1 VKLTQRQLLLQSNG
15 RRRVDMTHTD
25 TPQDLTDD
33 VLGPATETDQPG
45 LEAVRNAVHN
55 RIWSRLRLL
64 SL

>member
-1 VKLTQRQLLLQSNG
+1 
-15 RRRVDMTHTD
+15 MTHTD